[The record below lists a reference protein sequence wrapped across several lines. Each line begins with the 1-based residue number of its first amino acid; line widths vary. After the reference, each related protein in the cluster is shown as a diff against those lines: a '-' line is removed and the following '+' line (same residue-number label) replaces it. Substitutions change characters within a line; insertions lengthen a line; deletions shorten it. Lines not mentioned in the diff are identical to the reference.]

1 MNTKFKLVISENE
14 EIQTTNYDT
23 FGEASDALEEWLNTY
38 KYNPDGTIDEGF
50 QISYNETRGKALV
63 ETENEII
70 GFACI
75 IEP

>member
-14 EIQTTNYDT
+14 EIQMGKYDT
-23 FGEASDALEEWLNTY
+23 FGEASDALEEWVNTY
-38 KYNPDGTIDEGF
+38 KYNPDGTVDEGF
-50 QISYNETRGKALV
+50 QITYNEMKGKALI
-63 ETENEII
+63 ETENDLI

>member
-1 MNTKFKLVISENE
+1 MNTKFRLVISENE
-14 EIQTTNYDT
+14 EIQSTNYNT
-23 FGEASDALEEWLNTY
+23 FGEASDVLEEWVNTY

-50 QISYNETRGKALV
+50 LISYNEMKGKALI

>member
-14 EIQTTNYDT
+14 EIQTANYDT

-70 GFACI
+70 GFAI
-75 IEP
+75 L

>member
-14 EIQTTNYDT
+14 EIQTANYDT
-23 FGEASDALEEWLNTY
+23 FGEASDALEEWINTY